1 MQSMLFLTALLLL
14 SAPLH
19 NTSRVLDPGDSIEGD
34 EGVPSAFDDEDD
46 DDEGVP
52 SAFDDEFGEESLDS
66 RPVLTRALGTRSL
79 EPLSVDDDG
88 DEDPGDSIVWDSPF
102 YERPPARLANVGKA
116 GSQRPSL
123 QRMGGQRHLDQVAIL
138 CDADGVKEFLH
149 QRYAAYKKVNEKV
162 QTHFDVSDFRNWGAA
177 VDDVTVSDDR
187 KHATA
192 TLTWTMEFCSHAVR
206 HSVPF
211 TLVCEKDTWTPEK
224 RQAAFG
230 EPVKKPEDPG
240 DSIEGDEGV
249 PGAFDDEDPGAS
261 IEGDEGVPGA
271 FDDEDSPGDSI
282 DDDDLSFGDDDLS
295 FGEVAILCDADGVKE
310 FLHQHYAAYKKEN
323 EKAQATLHFRGEDEP
338 DGGAAVEDVTVS
350 EDRKHATA
358 TLTWTMEN
366 DFSHAVQHSVPFT
379 LVCEK
384 DTWTQEKRQAAR
396 GVRRQAARERG
407 AQE

>member
-1 MQSMLFLTALLLL
+1 MQSMLFLTALALLL

-19 NTSRVLDPGDSIEGD
+19 NTIRVSDNPGDSIDDDDLSFGEESLD
-34 EGVPSAFDDEDD
+34 ESLDSRPGNARRAARRVFLFDGEDSPVYDRPTARLVNVGKDD

-79 EPLSVDDDG
+79 EPLSVDDEG

-102 YERPPARLANVGKA
+102 YERPPARLVNVGKDDDDEGVPSAFDDEA

-149 QRYAAYKKVNEKV
+149 QHYQEYKKENEKA
-162 QTHFDVSDFRNWGAA
+162 QATLHFKGEYEVDGGAA

-192 TLTWTMEFCSHAVR
+192 TLTWS
-206 HSVPF
+206 
-211 TLVCEKDTWTPEK
+211 
-224 RQAAFG
+224 
-230 EPVKKPEDPG
+230 
-240 DSIEGDEGV
+240 
-249 PGAFDDEDPGAS
+249 
-261 IEGDEGVPGA
+261 
-271 FDDEDSPGDSI
+271 
-282 DDDDLSFGDDDLS
+282 
-295 FGEVAILCDADGVKE
+295 
-310 FLHQHYAAYKKEN
+310 
-323 EKAQATLHFRGEDEP
+323 
-338 DGGAAVEDVTVS
+338 
-350 EDRKHATA
+350 
-358 TLTWTMEN
+358 MEN
-366 DFSHAVQHSVPFT
+366 DSSHTVQHSVPFT

-384 DTWTQEKRQAAR
+384 DTWTQEKRQAAF
-396 GVRRQAARERG
+396 GEPVAKPE